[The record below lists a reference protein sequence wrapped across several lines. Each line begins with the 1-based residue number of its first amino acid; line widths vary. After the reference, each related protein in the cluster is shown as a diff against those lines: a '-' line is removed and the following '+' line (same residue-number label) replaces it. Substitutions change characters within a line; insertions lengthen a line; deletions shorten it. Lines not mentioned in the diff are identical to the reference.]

1 MGPESR
7 CLGRDVLTL
16 KSYTSF
22 MMDTAKTTGQFR
34 PLATIAMMLGMI
46 AVSSAI
52 GQEQRLDDLFPSDRV
67 IMVEIEV
74 DEDDWDQIRFQ
85 TRSFMD
91 ALPPSRQFEP
101 VDSPYSHVEANVTID
116 GVRHERVGLR
126 KKGFIGSQD
135 SERPSLK
142 IKLDRYDEDGSMLGM
157 KSLTFNNNKQDKS
170 LLSQHLTYKLFD
182 EAGSPGCRS
191 GFARIT
197 VNGKDLGVYTHV
209 ESVKDHLLEREFGN
223 SDGVLYEGTVT
234 DFYPE
239 WEGSF
244 ERKSGKR
251 KKGLKHVKK
260 LIEVLEEDELESLA
274 ELWKLVDEDAFYRF
288 WALEGLLSFWDGYSG
303 NRNNY
308 FVYLNPDTGKFHFMP
323 WGTDAL
329 FEKNPMG
336 WEKDDSPKSVR
347 TQGLITHR
355 VFATDEGRKRYARE
369 MRELLENHWDEEA
382 LLAEII
388 RVETLLDPHLDPSQI
403 YSQDSG
409 RLRRFIEKRR
419 AEVAGEIA
427 GDDMQPW
434 DAPPAEP
441 AIIGPGGFND
451 KPSES
456 DLMAAAKN
464 GDLEIIEMHLR
475 EGADINAVNKERGTA
490 LNIAAMA
497 GQAESVALLLER
509 GADPNLRNGDGGTPL
524 ISAAFLGHSE
534 VVEILIE
541 GGADVNARNNDQ
553 STAMMAAAVP
563 WTPEI
568 KGLVEFLSMYFQLGL
583 DLKEVRENRPDT
595 VKLLAQA
602 GGTGSAPETSE
613 EIGELRE
620 IIKSGRDADLAKA
633 IKDCPDLDARDQMG
647 ITPLCWAA
655 LADNPKAVRELLAAG
670 VDINATNQDGGTAL
684 IGAAFLGR
692 VDIVKLLLES
702 NVDTSIRNRDGA
714 SAEDSASA
722 PWGPEIEGIAV
733 WLRDN
738 LQIKIDLAAMRTQR
752 PECADLIRKAYH

>member
-1 MGPESR
+1 MKCMNET
-7 CLGRDVLTL
+7 V
-16 KSYTSF
+16 
-22 MMDTAKTTGQFR
+22 KTTWQYR
-34 PLATIAMMLGMI
+34 PLTILMMLLGMVVG
-46 AVSSAI
+46 APAT
-52 GQEQRLDDLFPSDRV
+52 GQDQRPDDLFPADRV
-67 IMVEIEV
+67 IMVEIEL
-74 DEDDWDQIRFQ
+74 DEDDWDRIRFQ
-85 TRSFMD
+85 TRGFMD

-101 VDSPYSHVEANVTID
+101 IDSPYSHVEANVTID

-234 DFYPE
+234 DFYPD
-239 WEGSF
+239 WAGSF

-251 KKGLKHVKK
+251 KKGLKHVEK
-260 LIEVLEEDELESLA
+260 LIEVLEEDELESLE

-308 FVYLNPDTGKFHFMP
+308 FVYLNPDTGRFHFMP

-382 LLAEII
+382 LLAEIT

-409 RLRRFIEKRR
+409 RLRRFIGKRR
-419 AEVAGEIA
+419 AEVAKEIA

-497 GQAESVALLLER
+497 GRAEAVALLLER
-509 GADPNLRNGDGGTPL
+509 GADPNVRNGDGGTPL

-568 KGLVEFLSMYFQLGL
+568 RGLVQFLSMYFQLEL

-633 IKDCPDLDARDQMG
+633 ISDCPDLDARDQMG

-692 VDIVKLLLES
+692 TDIVKLLLES
-702 NVDTSIRNRDGA
+702 NIDTSIRNRDGA

-738 LQIKIDLAAMRTQR
+738 LQIKIDLAAMRNQR
-752 PECADLIRKAYH
+752 PDCADLIRKAYN